1 MPCGE
6 EQKKWRTA
14 KRSGGTPSSLQCEI
28 YTLFA
33 ASQCL
38 SLMLCSSVCKLYTYP
53 HTFRLRPE
61 PAVTACGVDKNSPE
75 ACFSFRILFTLLRP
89 IQRIDNAQHKKAW
102 QNVCVRFYTTCGI
115 DA

>member
-6 EQKKWRTA
+6 EQKTWRTA

-38 SLMLCSSVCKLYTYP
+38 SPMLCSSVCKLYTYP
-53 HTFRLRPE
+53 HTFRLSPE
-61 PAVTACGVDKNSPE
+61 PAVTTCGVRRQKQPRNLFIISYFVYSFASNPKN
-75 ACFSFRILFTLLRP
+75 R
-89 IQRIDNAQHKKAW
+89 QRSA
-102 QNVCVRFYTTCGI
+102 
-115 DA
+115 

>member
-6 EQKKWRTA
+6 EQKTWRTA

-38 SLMLCSSVCKLYTYP
+38 SPMLCSSVCKLYTYP
-53 HTFRLRPE
+53 HTFRLSPE
-61 PAVTACGVDKNSPE
+61 PAVTTCGVDKNSLE
-75 ACFSFRILFTLLRP
+75 IWAQVHGVNDLAFFMFRCSKIF
-89 IQRIDNAQHKKAW
+89 
-102 QNVCVRFYTTCGI
+102 G
-115 DA
+115 